1 MYQPVFVISAGYF
14 RASMYV
20 CVHECGSNICMGI
33 DDVYEQGNAIV
44 SVHA

>member
-14 RASMYV
+14 RASMY
-20 CVHECGSNICMGI
+20 VHECGSNICMGI
-33 DDVYEQGNAIV
+33 DDVYEQGNANV